1 MIPEIIENGVNGF
14 ISNDE
19 EELKE
24 MLVELLNNAELAK
37 EVGEQA
43 RKTILEDFSEDRFVN
58 EWNRVFNTVSKTPY
72 TGRFK

>member
-14 ISNDE
+14 VSNDK

-58 EWNRVFNTVSKTPY
+58 EWNRVFDVVSKIPY